1 MIRNNSDETIIAR
14 LARTD
19 REVEAA
25 QHLRY
30 KVFYEEFQAE
40 ADDEIV
46 RARRDFDAYD
56 ALADHM
62 IVQDT
67 SLGDEPD
74 AIVGTYRMIR
84 RDVVEKHGRFYTSQE
99 YDIAPMLNGH
109 ENAMELGRSCVL
121 PPYRTR
127 PVMQKLWQ
135 GIAAYLVEHNI
146 TMLFG
151 CGSLHGTDPEQFS
164 EQLAYLYHYHLAPED
179 IRPRAHDSRYVG
191 MNRHPKD
198 EIDAARIF
206 ASLPPLFKGYL
217 RVGSMVGDGAVIDYQ
232 MKTTDVCIV
241 LPTEVVTER
250 YQRHY
255 ERALNQR
262 MPSQRRDSAQ
272 ATEFAD

>member
-1 MIRNNSDETIIAR
+1 MSNTTSEDTITAR

-19 REVEAA
+19 EEVEAA

-30 KVFYEEFQAE
+30 KVFYEEFRAE

-46 RARRDFDAYD
+46 KAKRDFDAYD

-67 SLGDEPD
+67 SLGDGPD
-74 AIVGTYRMIR
+74 AIIGTYRMIR
-84 RDVVEKHGRFYTSQE
+84 RDIVDRHGRFYTSQE
-99 YDIAPMLNGH
+99 YDISALLGDNT
-109 ENAMELGRSCVL
+109 NAMELGRSCVL

-135 GIAAYLVEHNI
+135 GIAGYLVDYNI

-151 CGSLHGTDPEQFS
+151 CGSMHGTDPDQFS
-164 EQLAYLYHYHLAPED
+164 QQLAYLYHYHLAPAD
-179 IRPRAHDSRYVG
+179 IRPRAHNSRHVE

-198 EIDAARIF
+198 ELDAARIF

-232 MKTTDVCIV
+232 MRTTDVCIV
-241 LPTEVVTER
+241 LPTDVVTAR
-250 YQRHY
+250 YQKHY
-255 ERALNQR
+255 ERALNQPIPR
-262 MPSQRRDSAQ
+262 Q
-272 ATEFAD
+272 ASGSTAETEFAD

>member
-1 MIRNNSDETIIAR
+1 MSENNSEDSITAR

-19 REVEAA
+19 AEVEAA

-46 RARRDFDAYD
+46 KAKRDFDAYD

-67 SLGDEPD
+67 SLGDGPD
-74 AIVGTYRMIR
+74 AIIGTYRMIR
-84 RDVVEKHGRFYTSQE
+84 RDIVDKHGRFYTSQE
-99 YDIAPMLNGH
+99 YDISALLGDNT
-109 ENAMELGRSCVL
+109 NAMELGRSCVL

-135 GIAAYLVEHNI
+135 GIASYLVEYNI

-151 CGSLHGTDPEQFS
+151 CGSLHGTNPDQFS
-164 EQLAYLYHYHLAPED
+164 QQLAYLYHYHLAPAE
-179 IRPRAHDSRYVG
+179 IRPRAHGSRHIE
-191 MNRHPKD
+191 MNRHPKED
-198 EIDAARIF
+198 LDAARIF

-232 MKTTDVCIV
+232 MRTTDVCIV
-241 LPTEVVTER
+241 LPTDVVTER

-255 ERALNQR
+255 ERALNQGI
-262 MPSQRRDSAQ
+262 PKQASGSAPE
-272 ATEFAD
+272 TEFAD

>member
-1 MIRNNSDETIIAR
+1 MIQNDSDETIIAR

-19 REVEAA
+19 GEVEAA

-30 KVFYEEFQAE
+30 KVFYEEFRAE

-46 RARRDFDAYD
+46 RAKRDFDAYD

-62 IVQDT
+62 IVQD
-67 SLGDEPD
+67 SNLGDGPE

-84 RDVVEKHGRFYTSQE
+84 RDVVEKYGRFYTSQE
-99 YDIAPMLNGH
+99 YDIAPMLGDH
-109 ENAMELGRSCVL
+109 QNAMELGRSCVL

-135 GIAAYLVEHNI
+135 GIAGYLMEYNI
-146 TMLFG
+146 TMMFG
-151 CGSLHGTDPEQFS
+151 CGSLHGTNPDQFA
-164 EQLAYLYHYHLAPED
+164 EQLAYLHHYHLAPAD
-179 IRPRAHDSRYVG
+179 IRPRAHDSRYVA

-198 EIDAARIF
+198 ELDGARIF

-241 LPTEVVTER
+241 LPTDVVTER

-262 MPSQRRDSAQ
+262 MPRQATGSAHE
-272 ATEFAD
+272 TEFAE